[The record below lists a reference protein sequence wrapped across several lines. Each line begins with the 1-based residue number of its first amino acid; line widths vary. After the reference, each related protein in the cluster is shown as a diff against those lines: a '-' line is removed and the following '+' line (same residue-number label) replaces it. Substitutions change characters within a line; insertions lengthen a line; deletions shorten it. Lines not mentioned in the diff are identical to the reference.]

1 MLQFKQNCKLHLLLG
16 GAVIGAVLCSPTA
29 TLAAALKEH
38 GSAKP
43 TLMPGHVR
51 QEIIVLQHVDE
62 NFTSCFHVVTL
73 TQQAKCVRMTPTN
86 WQAREQQGS
95 SARSDQPEP
104 LPPTTPTP
112 PLDLPQTPDP
122 EPEPYTNVPAPAL
135 PPSVQPKSAQP
146 GLPPSAMPEPAAP
159 HLAPPPPP
167 MPQPAEPPPLSQR
180 PDLNPADPGT
190 LEQQPMP
197 APQSK
202 PEPTTDRAL

>member
-1 MLQFKQNCKLHLLLG
+1 MLQFKQNCRLHLLLG

-29 TLAAALKEH
+29 TLATALKEY
-38 GSAKP
+38 GWAKP
-43 TLMPGHVR
+43 MLIPGHVR

-62 NFTSCFHVVTL
+62 GLTSCFYVVMP
-73 TQQAKCVRMTPTN
+73 TQQSKCARMTPTN
-86 WQAREQQGS
+86 WQAREQQG

-112 PLDLPQTPDP
+112 PLDLPEPPDP
-122 EPEPYTNVPAPAL
+122 EPEPYTNLPAPAV
-135 PPSVQPKSAQP
+135 PPSVQPKPAQP
-146 GLPPSAMPEPAAP
+146 GLPPPSMPEPAAP

-180 PDLNPADPGT
+180 PDLNPANPGT
-190 LEQQPMP
+190 LEQQPTP